1 MFNPKKLIKMSKGL
15 SYSHQNVDTISR
27 RKQRAMNQL
36 IEIKSLSV
44 KATIYKIKKVLFEN
58 GVLSANTMRV
68 LTEQK

>member
-1 MFNPKKLIKMSKGL
+1 MSKGL

-36 IEIKSLSV
+36 IEIKSPSV